1 MKRRRRK
8 KGVCARPA
16 KRARS
21 SKWAAFKRKHTKPGM
36 GKAAYKKAVALHWK
50 PTARVITRKK
60 RTCQSKAPS
69 RRRRVPKRNVKGRF
83 TRSRRAQRAR

>member
-1 MKRRRRK
+1 MKRRK

-36 GKAAYKKAVALHWK
+36 GKAAYKKAVARHWK
-50 PTARVITRKK
+50 PAARVITRKK
-60 RTCQSKAPS
+60 RACQSKTT
-69 RRRRVPKRNVKGRF
+69 RRHHMPKRNAKGRF
-83 TRSRRAQRAR
+83 TRTRRARRAR